1 MDGYKNKYINKHKKA
16 KTISKSTALIFHI
29 CILQIRKFRLNN
41 QGFK

>member
-1 MDGYKNKYINKHKKA
+1 MDEVTSETKNEKVIKNLLSSAMIKL
-16 KTISKSTALIFHI
+16 T